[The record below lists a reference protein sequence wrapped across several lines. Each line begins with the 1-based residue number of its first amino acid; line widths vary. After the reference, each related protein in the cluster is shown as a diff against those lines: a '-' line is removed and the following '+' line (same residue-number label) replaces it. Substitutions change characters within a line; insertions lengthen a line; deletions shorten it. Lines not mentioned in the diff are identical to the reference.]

1 MYAGALA
8 LLSGGEEESSYGHTG
23 SSYGESS
30 PSSGYG
36 GHGRAGHFRRKP
48 GKKRYQKRYY
58 RSVRNEDSNIEDYI
72 GKKVLFYK
80 MAAFGSKNDHID
92 EKISLLFSPYS

>member
-1 MYAGALA
+1 MWNWLISFQFHESFGWSNFAGALA

-23 SSYGESS
+23 SSYGGSS

-58 RSVRNEDSNIEDYI
+58 RSIRNEDSNIDDYI
-72 GKKVLFYK
+72 G
-80 MAAFGSKNDHID
+80 
-92 EKISLLFSPYS
+92 EKSTIL